1 MGEENECKCE
11 LLQYH
16 FITSATGE
24 GRVLHTE
31 GSGQSCHA
39 NCKADRCG
47 YKLANFLTVSLSIS
61 VNGLAEESMIMLAC
75 KSGGDDIGGARQSG
89 EKAHI
94 YPGNAAGGRTLP
106 AVAAYCRV
114 SSDSDDQLNSFAAQQ
129 SHYYDFIHSHDHWE
143 LADIYADE
151 GITGTA
157 AAKRDDFQRMLS
169 DCRKGRIDKI
179 LVKSV
184 SRFARNTTDCLEAL
198 RELKALGI
206 SVYFEEQNIDTKM
219 ASSEMMTAVIASCA
233 QAESESISQ
242 NMRWGVQKRMR
253 EGTYISSSVPY
264 GYRLQGKML
273 VVDEREAAVVKRI
286 YTAYLKG
293 STPLEIAQML
303 VQEGNTDREWRE
315 STIRYILRNERYIG
329 DAILQKTYTIEVL
342 PYRRKTN
349 RGECDK
355 YYVEG
360 YNPAVIEKDIFEA
373 VQRLIQ
379 ERYKLRGSKPGEH
392 PLAGNVVCGICG
404 SPCMLR
410 NNKGKAYVSCRT
422 HGQNTQLCG
431 IKPVRVDSIYHAFL
445 RLHYNLMHTP
455 EILAYYLKQ
464 LHAIRKGQM
473 LWGMD
478 IVGLNTRI
486 SEILNQTHTLT
497 MLNKQG
503 LVDPDMYITTSNQ
516 LAEQLRKAKQQRER
530 LLDREKNTIIEQTQT
545 IMDVL
550 RDYPDVV
557 DEFNE
562 ELFCELIDKIIVESN
577 TKIRF
582 RLKNGLELP
591 EAIERT
597 VR

>member
-1 MGEENECKCE
+1 MAAQDNLARKPIYIPATQPEEE
-11 LLQYH
+11 L
-16 FITSATGE
+16 
-24 GRVLHTE
+24 
-31 GSGQSCHA
+31 
-39 NCKADRCG
+39 
-47 YKLANFLTVSLSIS
+47 SL
-61 VNGLAEESMIMLAC
+61 
-75 KSGGDDIGGARQSG
+75 R
-89 EKAHI
+89 
-94 YPGNAAGGRTLP
+94 
-106 AVAAYCRV
+106 VAAYCRV

-315 STIRYILRNERYIG
+315 STIRYILRNERYTG
-329 DAILQKTYTIEVL
+329 DAILQKTYTTEVL

-373 VQRLIQ
+373 VQRLFQ

-392 PLAGNVVCGICG
+392 PLAGTVVCGICG
-404 SPCMLR
+404 SPCMVR

-431 IKPVRVDSIYHAFL
+431 IKPVRVDTIYHAFL
-445 RLHYNLMHTP
+445 RLHYNLIHTP
-455 EILAYYLKQ
+455 EILAYYLRQ
-464 LHAIRKGQM
+464 LYAIRKGQM

-516 LAEQLRKAKQQRER
+516 LAEQHRKAKQQRER
-530 LLDREKNTIIEQTQT
+530 LLDREKNTIIERTQT